1 MSDTDPTPD
10 TTESLDAELE
20 RRIAELSLPENQG
33 EGLSRADLALLIVL
47 TVVAPIV
54 LLIVGWFL

>member
-1 MSDTDPTPD
+1 MPDADPTPD
-10 TTESLDAELE
+10 TVESLDAELE
-20 RRIAELSLPENQG
+20 RRIAELSLLENQG
-33 EGLSRADLALLIVL
+33 EGLRRADLALLIAL

>member
-1 MSDTDPTPD
+1 MPDADPTPD
-10 TTESLDAELE
+10 TVESLDAELE

-33 EGLSRADLALLIVL
+33 EGLRRADLALLIAL